1 MVQKCVVIHETDA
14 GFIEC
19 VGAYDDE
26 MTAYGKA
33 YTTLSDAA
41 FDYTQS
47 YDDKYYISTLSPS
60 EGECGYIMQLVNKE
74 TSKVEDWA
82 IVLFYEP
89 EDGEGEAKT

>member
-1 MVQKCVVIHETDA
+1 MVQKYVVIHETDA

-26 MTAYGKA
+26 MAAYGKA

-74 TSKVEDWA
+74 TSKVEDWT

-89 EDGEGEAKT
+89 EDEEGEAKA